1 MVQAPRTVDG
11 CVVHMLP
18 LMQASEELRQL
29 LQQSKHVLY
38 GEDDHDPVPEHV
50 AQLAQEF
57 YQLQL
62 IQHLLV
68 VLPQSRK
75 DIVQIFSA
83 LLQRKIGVRLPTVE
97 YICTHPTIVLL
108 AFHGCVREYGLCLAT
123 RTRRLP

>member
-1 MVQAPRTVDG
+1 
-11 CVVHMLP
+11 MLP

-68 VLPQSRK
+68 VLPRLEFGVRMTAYASDTVTERHCT
-75 DIVQIFSA
+75 DIFSVVA
-83 LLQRKIGVRLPTVE
+83 AQDWCAASDRGVHLYAPDYCVARLSR
-97 YICTHPTIVLL
+97 
-108 AFHGCVREYGLCLAT
+108 VRT
-123 RTRRLP
+123 